1 MASEESLSPEE
12 AEARVRSNTVSQHQ
26 EELGLIRRLLN
37 TYLDGFR
44 RLDSFTPSDAN
55 QLEYAW
61 LLLTT
66 RSFNSMRCAYDL
78 LQRGYYS
85 QAITL
90 IRSVNE
96 DWLTCNDCRNNQAT
110 LDALLKGGKMPKFVG
125 MKDRLEEPLK
135 QQWWDMYGEESQFAH
150 ARHRALKV
158 LIDPETHTLA
168 LGGHYDR
175 DLFIASC
182 YSLIPAAVRMTEF
195 LVLVLGPKSK
205 LWAEQSLPIIQ
216 EAKAWMR
223 AVESEV
229 LNMT

>member
-1 MASEESLSPEE
+1 MASGELSSLEEVE
-12 AEARVRSNTVSQHQ
+12 AQVKKHSASRHQ
-26 EELGLIRRLLN
+26 EELSLIKRLLN
-37 TYLDGFR
+37 AYLDGFR
-44 RLDSFTPSDAN
+44 RLDSFTPSDVN

-110 LDALLKGGKMPKFVG
+110 LDALLKDGKMPRFVE

-135 QQWWDMYGEESQFAH
+135 QQWWDIHGEESQFAH
-150 ARHRALKV
+150 ARLRALKV
-158 LIDPETHTLA
+158 LIDPETHMLA

-182 YSLIPAAVRMTEF
+182 YSLLPATVRMTEF
-195 LVLVLGPKSK
+195 LALVLGSKSE
-205 LWAEQSLPIIQ
+205 LWAKRSLPIIQ
-216 EAKAWMR
+216 EAKTWMR
-223 AVESEV
+223 AIETEV